1 MGLSWVGKGASWGST
16 LGCRA
21 ALWSSPQRAG
31 LETPALSIPEFR
43 AYLAVIFEQTNK

>member
-1 MGLSWVGKGASWGST
+1 MELSWGREGHELGEHP
-16 LGCRA
+16 GCRA
-21 ALWSSPQRAG
+21 ALRTPPQRAG